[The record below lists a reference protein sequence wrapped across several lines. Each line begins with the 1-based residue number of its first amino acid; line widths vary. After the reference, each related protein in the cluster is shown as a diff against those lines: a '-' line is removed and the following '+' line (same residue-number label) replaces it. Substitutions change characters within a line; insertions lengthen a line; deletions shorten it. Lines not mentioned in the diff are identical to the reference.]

1 MGRVRSALLAL
12 LAACCLTACGVSI
25 DSPAPSEAE
34 VLSYVKLQC
43 PSEDFEVVGSEEV
56 REVPQKV
63 VYTLRS
69 TERDLTFTATS
80 EITEPTNGI
89 LPSGPKTRVSC
100 DYASTVRNLYRD
112 AVVEELSQR
121 VDAQAEDGVVFTPGW
136 PELYVRDY
144 AQLEEALALL
154 GEADA
159 LYEPELAYNSVAW
172 IRENAS
178 TSVAIRWFDGTLS
191 SEDGMPTGWQQ
202 LGDVELCGELD
213 AEAALEGLAG
223 AYAQLVADG
232 TAPADPTLPGRFLKG
247 LHRSCIDR
255 MTVRGKEVPFG
266 FDAESID
273 DFTNPY
279 QVFHWREDKGVVA
292 HWSEDEGCYLVRVNL
307 NGTSG
312 ELYADAEERKKE
324 LMQQNEMQGLMF
336 KMENDPRITK
346 VGAFIRKTSID
357 ELPQFWNVLRGD
369 MSLVGTRPPTLD
381 EYQQYQYY
389 QKRRISFRPGITGL
403 WQISGRSDI
412 KDFDEGR
419 YYSWEEVHSC
429 MEKKYPFLCK

>member
-89 LPSGPKTRVSC
+89 LPSGPKSRMSC

-144 AQLEEALALL
+144 AQLGEALALL
-154 GEADA
+154 EEADA

-202 LGDVELCGELD
+202 LGDVELCGEFD
-213 AEAALEGLAG
+213 AEKNLEELAS

-232 TAPADPTLPGRFLKG
+232 VAPTDVALPGRHLEG
-247 LHRSCIDR
+247 LHRTTIDR
-255 MTVRGKEVPFG
+255 ITVCGEEVPFG
-266 FDAESID
+266 LGETSRGDA
-273 DFTNPY
+273 TNPY
-279 QVFHWREDKGVVA
+279 QRDHVSGGGGVVA
-292 HWSEDEGCYLVRVNL
+292 RWSDERGCYLVRVNMDGTDPRNRDESGSWLIQQVAQLAGGSYERDAVGFSWEVGDVRGHMEYMGVENDRKVARLEL
-307 NGTSG
+307 NG
-312 ELYADAEERKKE
+312 
-324 LMQQNEMQGLMF
+324 
-336 KMENDPRITK
+336 
-346 VGAFIRKTSID
+346 
-357 ELPQFWNVLRGD
+357 
-369 MSLVGTRPPTLD
+369 
-381 EYQQYQYY
+381 
-389 QKRRISFRPGITGL
+389 RISTVSCSSEEAGL
-403 WQISGRSDI
+403 YDAVAMPVD
-412 KDFDEGR
+412 DFAALFGLAARVDEAKGVILL
-419 YYSWEEVHSC
+419 E
-429 MEKKYPFLCK
+429 